1 MPKNSNRYQLLDTLN
16 LQNPV
21 LIEDQADLKFNLFLR
36 SREMKQIAL
45 HLEKVMLKKKSE
57 RDLFVSENKAF
68 IDSLMKTFVDN
79 SNLSIEGMQ
88 MDKEAA
94 DLSMQMAVDVR
105 KSISL
110 INALFYG
117 VDGLVS

>member
-16 LQNPV
+16 LQSPV

-57 RDLFVSENKAF
+57 RDLFASENKAF

-94 DLSMQMAVDVR
+94 DLSMQMAMDVR

>member
-1 MPKNSNRYQLLDTLN
+1 MPKNSNRYQLLDTFN

-94 DLSMQMAVDVR
+94 DLSMQMAIDVR